1 MPVLRILAVVFC
13 CSVFLAGTVPV
24 RASDASEQGPGNA
37 AHILL
42 TQEGTTRKLAI
53 DEIERRLPTVEI
65 EGRASPDEPVTA
77 FQGVLLSDLVRM
89 IGAGEAEILVVR
101 ASDGY
106 AADIPRKDWGSWPIV
121 FATRADGA
129 PLTLRKRG
137 PARIIYPVDRYPE
150 LAGRTYIDRSVW
162 LITEIEW

>member
-13 CSVFLAGTVPV
+13 SFVFSAGSVPA
-24 RASDASEQGPGNA
+24 RASDVSEQGPGTA
-37 AHILL
+37 APVLL
-42 TQEGTTRKLAI
+42 TREGTTRELTI
-53 DEIERRLPTVEI
+53 DEIERLPTVEI

-77 FQGVLLSDLVRM
+77 FQGVLLSDLARM
-89 IGAGEAEILVVR
+89 IGADDAEILIVR

-106 AADIPRKDWGSWPIV
+106 AADIPREDWERWPVV
-121 FATRADGA
+121 FATRANGA